1 MRILLS
7 ITAMLLLI
15 TSLSMSQDKEG
26 FKPEVRIGGTLFTGW
41 EYNIGNSEFI
51 NSLDI
56 SSPDAG
62 QPFGYKPARNQF
74 ETNKN
79 SFYLERAYINVFATI
94 GPQIKA
100 RFTPDIYSSTDGKG
114 VTQYS
119 YQVKF
124 AWIDYT
130 PLKTDEG
137 LSLSFTGGLVP
148 NLWVGQIEK
157 AFGYRGAL
165 KTLTDISWTQA
176 ATVNTTSG
184 AVTRTTGSYFST
196 ADLGVIAKLVLP
208 KNYAD
213 VSVAVYNGNGF
224 RNLSFDNRFKDV
236 MFSAFIYPLAGELA
250 KKTEAA
256 KKTGKSRIN
265 GVSDL
270 TIGGFGYIGKLGG
283 GEGQTAK
290 TRFGG
295 MANFKFNFD
304 NAGFIKVGGEFSV
317 ASNQV
322 ASTTA
327 LDTTVNGRGIS
338 TWLEF
343 NPPIEVLKEKVS
355 LVARY
360 DMFDPNTNKPGTNA
374 QGFTADNGKQNLLM
388 LGLFYKPVNLV
399 TFGINYQM
407 LSYEKDF
414 AVKYDGTPTSSVSKF
429 YLNLI
434 LDF

>member
-1 MRILLS
+1 MF
-7 ITAMLLLI
+7 LI
-15 TSLSMSQDKEG
+15 TSSIMSQDKEG
-26 FKPEVRIGGTLFTGW
+26 FKPEVKIGGTLFTGW

-51 NSLDI
+51 NSVDI
-56 SSPDAG
+56 SSPDAN
-62 QPFGYKPARNQF
+62 QPFGYKPAKNQF
-74 ETNKN
+74 ETNRN

-94 GPQIKA
+94 SPQIKA
-100 RFTPDIYSSTDGKG
+100 RFTPDIYSITDGKG

-124 AWIDYT
+124 AWLDYT
-130 PLKTDEG
+130 PLKTDDG
-137 LSLSFTGGLVP
+137 LALSFAGGLVP
-148 NLWVGQIEK
+148 NLWVGQIDK
-157 AFGYRGAL
+157 AFGYRGAV
-165 KTLTDISWTQA
+165 KTLTDYTWTQA
-176 ATVNTTSG
+176 AAVNTTSG
-184 AVTRTTGSYFST
+184 DVTRTTGSYFST
-196 ADLGVIAKLVLP
+196 ADLGLIAKLVFP
-208 KNYAD
+208 RNYAD

-236 MFSAFIYPLAGELA
+236 MFSAFVYPLAGELA
-250 KKTEAA
+250 KKTDAA
-256 KKTGKSRIN
+256 KKTGRTRIN

-270 TIGGFGYIGKLGG
+270 TFGGFGYIGKLGG

-304 NAGFIKVGGEFSV
+304 KAGFIKVGGEFSV
-317 ASNQV
+317 SSNQV

-343 NPPIEVLKEKVS
+343 NPPIEELKEKVS

-388 LGLFYKPVNLV
+388 LGLFYKPVNIV
-399 TFGINYQM
+399 TFGLNYQM
-407 LSYEKDF
+407 HSFENDF
-414 AVKYDGTPTSSVSKF
+414 AVKYDGTPTSSISKF